1 MYAGPKRFSRIALAI
16 VAVALVVSSTL
27 TSTVAVAQ
35 SYGTTVGPAGS
46 SGSSNN
52 NGSNSSYSSGGGS
65 SGSIAVWVPSKML
78 TGEKYQGVVT
88 VTDVEGFDRDVL
100 LVSDN
105 PGSVKVPERVAI
117 KANMHQAV
125 FDIQVAAGP
134 LSRSSVTASVSAV
147 MSGGLV
153 SKATATVYDAS
164 AIDSGNSVRLLAF
177 SKTALSFVRVVVVM
191 PDSGSGNSGGG
202 NSNSNSNNN
211 KEVALVY
218 PGGMSKV
225 TIDGNTGYGIAD
237 IPLVDGDNR
246 ISVFGR
252 LGDTI
257 TVTRVP
263 VDPAITVKVS
273 SLHTIPAW
281 TPEWDYQTS
290 WVLVDAE
297 RSGKPVRGG
306 GGGVSGFTI
315 TATSSNPG
323 VIEVEKSGTMMQ
335 CDLPCAIPIHGVS
348 EGNAQVGVYIPGIGG
363 GTTADI
369 ATVMPL
375 RHGAGGTD
383 VANLAGKYIQR
394 IIGPSKTFTIDGGGS
409 SVALM
414 SYSSEKAVSSDVTDG
429 PVYGL
434 VGHYA
439 MLYANYTV
447 TSLTGNST
455 SGATTGQ
462 LSVKV
467 PLVVPG
473 ASYYMSPFMSGG
485 PVQAEWSGFDGLL
498 KGDIRQQ
505 RSDVLTGGMPGT
517 TVKTVPV
524 GIGSS
529 YAAMSTF
536 DVRLNDRVGR
546 AEQKGELT
554 AVALDGSD
562 IRLAGYVTPA
572 DGLLRGYAADVI
584 GGGSG
589 SSGSNSNTSNSKG
602 VFNSLLYVPQLP
614 ASSSSQSSTATTQ
627 ATTQQ
632 QQQQQQ
638 SMGGNGAGG
647 APTGQG
653 APSSPPQ
660 PQLPAPLLPGL
671 QGQGLPIQQQQ
682 QQQQQSQS
690 SQAMAKME
698 VEVPPL
704 SYPAEGF
711 VFVAHIVSQ
720 QGGVPMMK
728 VSPLYE
734 LGRGSAGMAG
744 KAQEIDSVFIYDRY
758 VETVKTQVVM
768 NSIDVHVDWPGV
780 LKLGRQVNMTV
791 VVPGVEGAKVSV
803 SGDVRGI
810 PVVDAA
816 TAMDGG
822 NGNGNGT
829 GVGPVTGTV
838 TTMALYAMGTEGD
851 RNVVVSVSKLGW
863 MTATASKVIPAKR
876 YETLEIVATSPVV
889 NGTTGNT
896 VNVPIHVPFTL
907 TYSTIDDNNNN
918 NNSGGLAGG
927 TAATTTGTAQTSL
940 PNPPA
945 TAATTTAAATA
956 TGQSHGQKT
965 LTGTTPYVLDERP
978 IVSRSVTFGSVSSPA
993 ENGGARY
1000 AYTGRSEDAGNR
1012 ITGIYERQV
1021 QLAVEGG
1028 SGSGYYSAG
1037 QQVPIA
1043 AGPDRQ
1049 VLGFAVVDRFSHWE
1063 YDRNSVYLSDQRA
1076 RSTQAIIIATT
1087 AATTTATTGDMA
1099 TAAVMIRAVYSADYT
1114 VLAVMVVSTAIAIGA
1129 YAYRSEIRTMIDT
1142 YRRKE
1147 RESG

>member
-1 MYAGPKRFSRIALAI
+1 
-16 VAVALVVSSTL
+16 
-27 TSTVAVAQ
+27 
-35 SYGTTVGPAGS
+35 
-46 SGSSNN
+46 
-52 NGSNSSYSSGGGS
+52 
-65 SGSIAVWVPSKML
+65 ML

-105 PGSVKVPERVAI
+105 PGSVQVPESVAI

-153 SKATATVYDAS
+153 SKATTTVYDAS

-177 SKTALSFVRVVVVM
+177 SKTALSFARVVVVM
-191 PDSGSGNSGGG
+191 PDSGSGSSSGG

-211 KEVALVY
+211 KEIALVY

-237 IPLVDGDNR
+237 IPLVDDDNR

-252 LGDTI
+252 PGDAI

-281 TPEWDYQTS
+281 TPEWGYQTS

-306 GGGVSGFTI
+306 GGGGNGFTV

-348 EGNAQVGVYIPGIGG
+348 EGNAQVGVYISGIGG

-375 RHGAGGTD
+375 RHGASGTD
-383 VANLAGKYIQR
+383 IANLAGKYIQR

-409 SVALM
+409 SVALT

-439 MLYANYTV
+439 TLSANYTV

-485 PVQAEWSGFDGLL
+485 PVQAEWSDFDGLL

-505 RSDVLTGGMPGT
+505 QGDVLTGGMPGT

-536 DVRLNDRVGR
+536 DVRLNDRVGS

-584 GGGSG
+584 GG
-589 SSGSNSNTSNSKG
+589 NKG

-614 ASSSSQSSTATTQ
+614 ASPSSSQSSTATTQ

-632 QQQQQQ
+632 QQQQQ
-638 SMGGNGAGG
+638 STGGNGAGG

-660 PQLPAPLLPGL
+660 PQLPVPLLPGL
-671 QGQGLPIQQQQ
+671 QGQGLPV

-690 SQAMAKME
+690 SQATAKME

-711 VFVAHIVSQ
+711 VFAAHIVSQ

-768 NSIDVHVDWPGV
+768 NSIDVHVDWPDV

-816 TAMDGG
+816 TAMNGG

-838 TTMALYAMGTEGD
+838 TTMALYATGTEGD

-876 YETLEIVATSPVV
+876 YETLEIAATSSVV

-907 TYSTIDDNNNN
+907 TYSTIDDNNN
-918 NNSGGLAGG
+918 SGGLAGG
-927 TAATTTGTAQTSL
+927 TAATTTTGTAQTSL

-945 TAATTTAAATA
+945 TAAATTAAATA

-1021 QLAVEGG
+1021 QLVVEGG